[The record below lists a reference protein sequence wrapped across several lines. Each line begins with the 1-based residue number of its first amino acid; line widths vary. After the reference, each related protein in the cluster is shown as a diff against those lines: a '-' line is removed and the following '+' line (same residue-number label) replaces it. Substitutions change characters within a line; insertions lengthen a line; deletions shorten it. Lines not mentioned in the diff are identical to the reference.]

1 MPRGKCSHHPDS
13 YPCTCA
19 MGHLYRFV
27 EPVLLLMIKE
37 RGRTYGYDLSGDL
50 SDYSFTDAEI
60 ERAALYR
67 TLNVLEKNGF
77 VISEWDVEGSGP
89 ARKLY
94 SLTEEG
100 ELHLQQ
106 WAQVLKKVSQSMAKF
121 VRKVEG
127 FKATASLGRARR
139 TRSAAMVRSHQRQ

>member
-27 EPVLLLMIKE
+27 EPVLMLMIKE

-50 SDYSFTDAEI
+50 PEYAFTDAEI

-77 VISEWDVEGSGP
+77 VVSEWEVEGSGP

-94 SLTEEG
+94 SLTKDG
-100 ELHLQQ
+100 EQHLQQ
-106 WAQVLKKVSQSMAKF
+106 WAQVLKKVSKSMSQF
-121 VRKVEG
+121 VRKVE
-127 FKATASLGRARR
+127 AIPVS
-139 TRSAAMVRSHQRQ
+139 RSKNPRPR

>member
-1 MPRGKCSHHPDS
+1 
-13 YPCTCA
+13 

-27 EPVLLLMIKE
+27 EPVLMLMIKE

-50 SDYSFTDAEI
+50 SKYAFTDAEI

-77 VISEWDVEGSGP
+77 VVSEWDVEGSGP

-94 SLTEEG
+94 SLTTDG
-100 ELHLQQ
+100 EQHLQQ
-106 WAQVLKKVSQSMAKF
+106 WAQVLKKVSRSMSQF

-127 FKATASLGRARR
+127 FDSARARAGR
-139 TRSAAMVRSHQRQ
+139 TAARVGTRPSAK

>member
-1 MPRGKCSHHPDS
+1 
-13 YPCTCA
+13 

-27 EPVLLLMIKE
+27 EPVLMLMIKE

-50 SDYSFTDAEI
+50 ADYAFTDAEI

-77 VISEWDVEGSGP
+77 VVSEWDVKGSGP

-94 SLTEEG
+94 SLTQDG
-100 ELHLQQ
+100 EHHLQQ
-106 WAQVLKKVSQSMAKF
+106 WAQVLKKVSKSMSQF
-121 VRKVEG
+121 VHKVEKSNG
-127 FKATASLGRARR
+127 THSSATRARSRNKAGLRNASLGRHAEASG
-139 TRSAAMVRSHQRQ
+139 TP